1 CRWRTRAGPADDAE
15 SDRDIRLWIVIV
27 IAYRDDQRI
36 GQRRSRR
43 AALIVAAYLA
53 DGGHYI
59 GKENDVSEI
68 VGVVV
73 RVARE
78 CKGSAEYAVVVIGNR
93 TDIAVDDRCGESKFG
108 KRIMASNVHRH
119 HVSRVRLHGQWCR
132 QGLLLPSR
140 SALPRERD
148 DGKLRSGRRPDA
160 TRVRTRI
167 AQRLVIADR
176 GDLT

>member
-53 DGGHYI
+53 DRGYYI
-59 GKENDVSEI
+59 GKENDVPEI
-68 VGVVV
+68 VAVVV
-73 RVARE
+73 RIARE
-78 CKGSAEYAVVVIGNR
+78 CKGSAEYAVVIIGDR
-93 TDIAVDDRCGESKFG
+93 ADISIHDRCGESKFG
-108 KRIMASNVHRH
+108 KWKIAPDVHRYH
-119 HVSRVRLHGQWCR
+119 ISRVCLHGQGRWQR
-132 QGLLLPSR
+132 LLLPSR
-140 SALPRERD
+140 CALPRERD

-176 GDLT
+176 GDL